1 MIIIHDVNRSTL
13 NASALNSP
21 KPLPRY
27 LTKLVV
33 EALAEFPVVV
43 LTGAR
48 QTGKSTLIRELL
60 PASGRDYRTL
70 DDIDVLER
78 AQREPEALV
87 SSKAPVTIDEI
98 QRSPDL
104 LLAIKRAVD
113 RDRKPGR
120 FLLSGS
126 ANLALFGK
134 VSETLAGR
142 AVYLTLY
149 PFTAAERAGLGAV
162 GQWTKIFDDPSQ
174 LEGSYPAFPGGGE
187 GLLESGFP
195 PAALMKT
202 RTLQRTWLD
211 GYVRTYLER
220 DLQSLSA
227 IENLVDFRRLM
238 RIAALRSGS
247 LINQSQIA
255 RDAGLSQPTAHRYLN
270 LLEASYLLHRL
281 QPYFVNRTKR
291 LVKAP
296 RLFFCDAG
304 LAAFLAGIESGA
316 DLEKA
321 GLAGAL
327 LETLIFNDLL
337 AWRETLT
344 PRPEVLYWRTVSGA
358 EVDFVIERAGK
369 VVPIEVKSC
378 GKPRLTDAH
387 HLRIFL
393 DEYGKAAPHGI
404 LLHTGQRCEQLAE
417 RIWAVPLPAALGTR

>member
-1 MIIIHDVNRSTL
+1 MIIIHDVNTL
-13 NASALNSP
+13 SRP
-21 KPLPRY
+21 VPRY
-27 LTKLVV
+27 LTQEVV
-33 EALAEFPVVV
+33 QALTAFPVVV

-60 PASGRDYRTL
+60 PEPDRDYRTL
-70 DDIDVLER
+70 DDMEVLER
-78 AQREPEALV
+78 AQREPDALV
-87 SSKAPVTIDEI
+87 SSRQPITIDEI

-149 PFTAAERAGLGAV
+149 PFTAAERAGLGTV
-162 GQWTKIFDDPSQ
+162 GQWDKVFDDPSQ
-174 LEGSYPAFPGGGE
+174 FEGTHPAFARGGE
-187 GLLESGFP
+187 GFLQSGFP

-202 RTLQRTWLD
+202 HALQRTWLD

-220 DLQSLSA
+220 DLQTLSS

-238 RIAALRSGS
+238 RVAALRSGS
-247 LINQSQIA
+247 LINQSQIG
-255 RDAGLSQPTAHRYLN
+255 RDAGLAQPTAHRYLN

-281 QPYFVNRTKR
+281 PAYAVNRTKR
-291 LVKAP
+291 VIKAP
-296 RLFFCDAG
+296 RLFFCDTG
-304 LAAFLAGIESGA
+304 LAAYLAGIETLA
-316 DLEKA
+316 DLDKA
-321 GLAGAL
+321 GLTGAF
-327 LETLIFNDLL
+327 LETLIFSDLL

-344 PRPEVLYWRTVSGA
+344 PRPEILYWRTVSGA

-369 VVPIEVKSC
+369 VVPMEVKAS
-378 GKPRLTDAH
+378 GRPRATDIQ
-387 HLRIFL
+387 HLRLFL
-393 DEYGKAAPHGI
+393 AEYGKAAPHAI

-417 RIWAVPLPAALGTR
+417 RMWAVPLSVALGLSKG

>member
-1 MIIIHDVNRSTL
+1 L
-13 NASALNSP
+13 NTTGLNSV
-21 KPLPRY
+21 KAPLPRY
-27 LTKLVV
+27 LTKEVV
-33 EALAEFPVVV
+33 HALAEFPVVV

-60 PASGRDYRTL
+60 PKPGRDYRTL

-78 AQREPEALV
+78 AQKEPEALV
-87 SSKAPVTIDEI
+87 SSKGSVTIDEI

-149 PFTAAERAGLGAV
+149 PFTPAERAGLGTV
-162 GQWTKIFDDPSQ
+162 GQWDKVFADPSQ
-174 LEGSYPAFPGGGE
+174 FEGTHAAFTGGGE
-187 GLLESGFP
+187 GLLQSGFP
-195 PAALMKT
+195 PAALMKSHA
-202 RTLQRTWLD
+202 LQRTWLD

-220 DLQSLSA
+220 DLQSLSS

-238 RIAALRSGS
+238 RVAALRSGS
-247 LINQSQIA
+247 LVNQSQIA
-255 RDAGLSQPTAHRYLN
+255 RDAGLAQPTAHRYLN

-281 QPYFVNRTKR
+281 PAYAINRTKR
-291 LVKAP
+291 LIKAP
-296 RLFFCDAG
+296 RLFFCDTG
-304 LAAFLAGIESGA
+304 LAAYLAGIETAA

-321 GLAGAL
+321 GLTGAF
-327 LETLIFNDLL
+327 LETLVFSDLL

-344 PRPEVLYWRTVSGA
+344 PRPEILYWRTVSGA
-358 EVDFVIERAGK
+358 EVDFVIERSGK
-369 VVPIEVKSC
+369 IVPMEVKT
-378 GKPRLTDAH
+378 GGRPRVADIR
-387 HLRIFL
+387 HLRLFL
-393 DEYGKAAPHGI
+393 DEYGKAAPHGV
-404 LLHTGQRCEQLAE
+404 LLHTGQRCEQLTQ
-417 RIWAVPLPAALGTR
+417 RIWAIPLSKVLGLNDATSGAFKD